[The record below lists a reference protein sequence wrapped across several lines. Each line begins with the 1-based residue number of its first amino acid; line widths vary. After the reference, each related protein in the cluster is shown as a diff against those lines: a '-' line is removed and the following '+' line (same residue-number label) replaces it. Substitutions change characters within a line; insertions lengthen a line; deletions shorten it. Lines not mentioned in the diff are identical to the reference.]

1 MPRRVYPSEGCH
13 AVWLQ
18 KMPGGKTAVTNGSSL
33 RSAVVEVGTALG
45 LEVSTEVNVGRRLW
59 GSKRMIDVV
68 LTHPATRQ
76 RLGVECKF
84 QGTAGTA
91 EEKIPS
97 TIEDIRS
104 WPIQGIVVFAGPG
117 FSANMKA
124 YLLSTGKAV
133 ELPDVEVWFR
143 FYFGLELNA

>member
-1 MPRRVYPSEGCH
+1 MLRDVVID
-13 AVWLQ
+13 A
-18 KMPGGKTAVTNGSSL
+18 GK
-33 RSAVVEVGTALG
+33 ALG
-45 LEVSTEVNVGRRLW
+45 LETSKEVYVGRRLW
-59 GSKRMIDVV
+59 GAKRMIDVV

-76 RLGVECKF
+76 RLGVECKY
-84 QGTAGTA
+84 QGTGGSA

-104 WPIQGIVVFAGPG
+104 WPIQGIVVFSGAG

-133 ELPDVEVWFR
+133 ELPDLEVWLR